1 MAMPEVPWDTIL
13 PLARA
18 FVDQESPARVWPFE
32 RVSATART
40 RAPAKVF
47 VHYFP
52 PYPISFDNKPLG
64 ADFWAEYLSRDGEH
78 GKHAYAGG
86 LTRERPLPT
95 RVWNSPY
102 WKEINAAVD
111 VLRAHA
117 MGADG
122 FGVDIVQL
130 GEGEYWN
137 QAKRLCA
144 AAAALNIGF
153 SFVPEIDASILAKA
167 TIDQVVDA
175 TVTLTSCPA
184 SYRLADGRYLF
195 IPFAPS
201 NQTPAYWAEV
211 QQKSA
216 ARGIRLAFVPDLLNF
231 EQTAAQW
238 APISAGLTFWGHKD
252 LLQAS
257 SAATVAAEHKA
268 AALGPFWMQ
277 PIAIQD
283 ARPAASVYWE
293 AENTLLLR
301 TLWSQALQAKY
312 PYAHLITWNDYG
324 ETTQFAPSSGS
335 QFVFYDL
342 TAYYIEQFK
351 TGRPPA
357 ITADAIYYTYRDEIF
372 DPGRPAAVGDKPF
385 NHPGATP
392 VTNDVEMVAMMRA
405 PGTIRIQL
413 SGQTVSA
420 NVGGGLQVL
429 RMPARPGTPSFQ
441 ILRDGKPVVQTPGAW
456 PIVAQ
461 ADKATP
467 DYFGGSSTRAHE

>member
-1 MAMPEVPWDTIL
+1 V
-13 PLARA
+13 RA
-18 FVDQESPARVWPFE
+18 GIVR
-32 RVSATART
+32 
-40 RAPAKVF
+40 
-47 VHYFP
+47 
-52 PYPISFDNKPLG
+52 
-64 ADFWAEYLSRDGEH
+64 
-78 GKHAYAGG
+78 
-86 LTRERPLPT
+86 RPLPCQHPYM
-95 RVWNSPY
+95 RVILAMFCLTAASPAL
-102 WKEINAAVD
+102 AAPCLHYEPAV
-111 VLRAHA
+111 VTLSGTIEKHVAF
-117 MGADG
+117 GPPG
-122 FGVDIVQL
+122 FG
-130 GEGEYWN
+130 ETP
-137 QAKRLCA
+137 K
-144 AAAALNIGF
+144 
-153 SFVPEIDASILAKA
+153 IDAREDYTGLRLDRPLCTIPSGEDQPGETIRMLQMVFLRPKA
-167 TIDQVVDA
+167 GASDRLSGDCAGYAGAPLHRPSSHGCPDTGVGFRIAVIRRRSGRPARRVDA
-175 TVTLTSCPA
+175 TVTLASCPA

-312 PYAHLITWNDYG
+312 PYTHLITWNDYG

-372 DPGRPAAVGDKPF
+372 DPGRPAAAGDKPF

-441 ILRDGKPVVQTPGAW
+441 ILRDGKPVVQTAGAW